1 MEAKMSLS
9 HAQTNTATLD
19 QDIDVL
25 LGNLTALHDMARSFP
40 VGVTL
45 PVEKRVEFDTL
56 FDMVTAQ
63 FEHVA
68 DWMVASGIPVE
79 AVLC

>member
-1 MEAKMSLS
+1 MVQHE
-9 HAQTNTATLD
+9 TNTTTVEA
-19 QDIDVL
+19 DIDAL
-25 LGNLTALHDMARSFP
+25 LDNLVALHDMARSFP

-45 PVEKRVEFDTL
+45 PMDKRVEFDTL
-56 FDMVTAQ
+56 FDTVTAQ

-68 DWMVASGIPVE
+68 GRMVASGIPAE